1 MVTVNI
7 TLPELEN
14 ALERLAAAI
23 LANANVQCPTP
34 AAPAPAAPTP
44 IAQTPVAQTPVAQ
57 TPVAQAP
64 VAPAPVAPAP
74 VAQTPVAPAPVAQA
88 PVAQAPVAPVA
99 PTAVPQYSVE
109 ALMRAGAALAT
120 TKYAELQSML
130 AKYGVNNVR
139 QLDPQYYGALAADL
153 RALGAQI

>member
-1 MVTVNI
+1 MITVNI
-7 TLPELEN
+7 TMPELEN
-14 ALERLAAAI
+14 ALGRLADAI
-23 LANANVQCPTP
+23 LANANVQCPAPVAP
-34 AAPAPAAPTP
+34 APVAPAPAAPAP
-44 IAQTPVAQTPVAQ
+44 VAPAPVAPAPVAPTPVAPAPVA
-57 TPVAQAP
+57 PAP

-74 VAQTPVAPAPVAQA
+74 VAQTPVAPAPVAPA
-88 PVAQAPVAPVA
+88 PV
-99 PTAVPQYSVE
+99 AVPQYNVE

-139 QLDPQYYGALAADL
+139 QLDPKYYGALAADL

>member
-7 TLPELEN
+7 TMPELEN

-34 AAPAPAAPTP
+34 AAPAPVAPAPVAPTP
-44 IAQTPVAQTPVAQ
+44 VAPAPVAQAPVAPA
-57 TPVAQAP
+57 PVAQAP
-64 VAPAPVAPAP
+64 VAPAPVAPAHVAPAP
-74 VAQTPVAPAPVAQA
+74 VAPAPVAPAPVAQ
-88 PVAQAPVAPVA
+88 A